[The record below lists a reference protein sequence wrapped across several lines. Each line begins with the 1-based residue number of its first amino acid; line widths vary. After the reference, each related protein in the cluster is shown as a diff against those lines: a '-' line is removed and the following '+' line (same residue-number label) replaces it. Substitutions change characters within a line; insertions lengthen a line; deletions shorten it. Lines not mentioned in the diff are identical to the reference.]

1 MSRSVALREQHEDA
15 LDEYAISELTRFFLL
30 LDKWDREAKG
40 EVVKNGCREEADSER
55 V

>member
-1 MSRSVALREQHEDA
+1 MSKSADSFKRNEVD

-40 EVVKNGCREEADSER
+40 EVVEDGCREDVDGER
-55 V
+55 L